1 MNDYN
6 SAELNSAHRVKVLIC
21 YLLDRLKQPVTEEQL
36 YEIAVESGVV
46 NYFYYAE
53 ALEGLLQNR
62 SLVRAERNGK
72 TYIEPTEK
80 ARLGSDFF
88 DETVP
93 LYFRKEILKAALYY
107 FARLARESSA
117 AIDIAETD
125 NGCEVNCTIGD
136 AGYDLMRV
144 SLYAPDTEQ
153 AELIKEKIMLDPAEF
168 YRRVLGY
175 ALENKEEQIEVD
187 TD

>member
-6 SAELNSAHRVKVLIC
+6 TAELNSAHLVKVLIC

-46 NYFYYAE
+46 NYFYYTE
-53 ALEGLLQNR
+53 ALEGLLENR
-62 SLVRAERNGK
+62 SLIRIKRDEK
-72 TYIEPTEK
+72 IYIEPTEK
-80 ARLGSDFF
+80 GRFGADYFN
-88 DETVP
+88 DTVP

-107 FARLARESSA
+107 FARLERESSA
-117 AIDIAETD
+117 DISITETN
-125 NGCEVNCTIGD
+125 NGCEVNCTVGD
-136 AGYDLMRV
+136 TNYDLMRI
-144 SLYAPDTEQ
+144 SLYAPDSEQ

-175 ALENKEEQIEVD
+175 ALENKEEQIEID
-187 TD
+187 TN

>member
-62 SLVRAERNGK
+62 SLIRAERNGK
-72 TYIEPTEK
+72 PISSLPK
-80 ARLGSDFF
+80 RRAWARTFL
-88 DETVP
+88 TRP
-93 LYFRKEILKAALYY
+93 FRCIS
-107 FARLARESSA
+107 ARR
-117 AIDIAETD
+117 
-125 NGCEVNCTIGD
+125 
-136 AGYDLMRV
+136 Y
-144 SLYAPDTEQ
+144 
-153 AELIKEKIMLDPAEF
+153 
-168 YRRVLGY
+168 
-175 ALENKEEQIEVD
+175 
-187 TD
+187 

>member
-6 SAELNSAHRVKVLIC
+6 TAELNSAHLVKVLIC

-46 NYFYYAE
+46 NYFYYTE
-53 ALEGLLQNR
+53 ALEGLIENC
-62 SLVRAERNGK
+62 SLTRTERDGK
-72 TYIEPTEK
+72 IYVEPTEK
-80 ARLGSDFF
+80 GRFGADYFN
-88 DETVP
+88 DTVP

-107 FARLARESSA
+107 FARLERESSA
-117 AIDIAETD
+117 DISITETD
-125 NGCEVNCTIGD
+125 NGCEVNCTVGD
-136 AGYDLMRV
+136 TDYDLMRI
-144 SLYAPDTEQ
+144 SLYAPDSEQ

-168 YRRVLGY
+168 YRKVLGY
-175 ALENKEEQIEVD
+175 ALENKEEQIKVD